1 MKYWIAGTIALT
13 LPLTA
18 CESTGGDYGNVL
30 GEVLGGMQQGQGAG
44 ALSQAEIDAGLREAL
59 SVGTGL
65 VANQLG
71 RTDGYNG
78 NPQIHIPLTGRLGQ
92 LQRQTRQIGLSGPLD
107 EIELR
112 MNRAAEAAIPEA
124 KTLILDAIR
133 QITIEDAVQI
143 LNGGDT
149 AATDFLRAKTE
160 SGLKQ
165 RFRPYLRQELAQA
178 GAFQAIESTAGQ
190 YGLSGLTAQLQN
202 DLTDHAVGLGLDG
215 IFFYVAQEEKK
226 IREDPVARTTEI
238 LRRVFGS
245 R

>member
-1 MKYWIAGTIALT
+1 MKYWIAGAIALA
-13 LPLTA
+13 LPLTG
-18 CESTGGDYGNVL
+18 CESTGGDYGGVL
-30 GEVLGGMQQGQGAG
+30 GEVLGGISQGQGAG

-59 SVGTGL
+59 VVGTGL

-71 RTDGYNG
+71 RTDGYYG
-78 NPQIHIPLTGRLGQ
+78 DPQIHIPLTGRLAD

-124 KTLILDAIR
+124 KTLILGAIR
-133 QITIEDAVQI
+133 QITIEDALQI

-160 SGLKQ
+160 AGLRE
-165 RFRPYLRQELAQA
+165 RFTPYLRQELAQA
-178 GAFQAIESTAGQ
+178 GAFQAIENTAGQ
-190 YGLSGLTAQLQN
+190 YGLSGLTTQLQN
-202 DLTDHAVGLGLDG
+202 DLTNHAVGLGLDG
-215 IFFYVAQEEKK
+215 VFFYVAQEEKK